1 MVKYQQK
8 GVMEAFPYR
17 VFVFSLKKKF
27 TVVCICVATC
37 IGSSGISIYAQGS
50 PSESKNNDEINA
62 CPLPREEKSISDEEF
77 ISFIEDEYNISRND
91 ENVFI
96 QYNGNNT
103 TSIAIVESQNKFT
116 VLTSPTQEE
125 SEELANYNENSK
137 GIVWTAFVWLMR
149 AYNGVKYGC
158 QIIQGVSGV
167 DVCGEISNQI
177 IDSLV
182 AYGTRKRFK
191 VIRYVEKKPCPY
203 PPSSLQCNQPPFAY
217 WRTTYQAY

>member
-1 MVKYQQK
+1 MVKFRQK
-8 GVMEAFPYR
+8 GVMEAVPYN
-17 VFVFSLKKKF
+17 VFMFSLKKKF
-27 TVVCICVATC
+27 AIVCVCVATC
-37 IGSSGISIYAQGS
+37 IGSSGIAVFAQES
-50 PSESKNNDEINA
+50 KSESKNNYEINA
-62 CPLPREEKSISDEEF
+62 CPIPRNEKSTSDEEF
-77 ISFIEDEYNISRND
+77 IAFIEDEYNISRND

-103 TSIAIVESQNKFT
+103 TSIAIVESQNQVT

-137 GIVWTAFVWLMR
+137 GILWTALVWLMR
-149 AYNGVKYGC
+149 GYSGIKYGC

-167 DVCGEISNQI
+167 NVCGEISNQV

-182 AYGTRKRFK
+182 TYGTRKRFK
-191 VIRYVEKKPCPY
+191 VVRYVEKKPCPY